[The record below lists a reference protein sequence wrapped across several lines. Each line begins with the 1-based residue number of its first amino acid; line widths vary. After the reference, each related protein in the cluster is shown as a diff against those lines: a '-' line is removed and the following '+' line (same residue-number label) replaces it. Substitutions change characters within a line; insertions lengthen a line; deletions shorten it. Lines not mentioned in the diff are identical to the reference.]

1 MRQWVISI
9 IIIVFI
15 SSCQKQVAYL
25 TVEDKIADKE
35 WFLERYVA
43 PGVNIIYKGKKYP
56 ILSKKFITM
65 KKILGIVL
73 LLGLVAF
80 STEKVYIF
88 RFTEPQINFHWQNLE
103 AIKQIMDQ
111 SALPHNQVKQAVNAI
126 DSLQKDMRMVL
137 AIDKI
142 RMKVDEK

>member
-1 MRQWVISI
+1 
-9 IIIVFI
+9 
-15 SSCQKQVAYL
+15 
-25 TVEDKIADKE
+25 
-35 WFLERYVA
+35 
-43 PGVNIIYKGKKYP
+43 
-56 ILSKKFITM
+56 M
-65 KKILGIVL
+65 KKILGIDL

-111 SALPHNQVKQAVNAI
+111 SALPHNHVKQAVNAI

-137 AIDKI
+137 TIDTI

>member
-1 MRQWVISI
+1 
-9 IIIVFI
+9 
-15 SSCQKQVAYL
+15 
-25 TVEDKIADKE
+25 
-35 WFLERYVA
+35 
-43 PGVNIIYKGKKYP
+43 
-56 ILSKKFITM
+56 M

-88 RFTEPQINFHWQNLE
+88 RFTEPQIYFHWQNLE

-137 AIDKI
+137 TIDTI

>member
-1 MRQWVISI
+1 
-9 IIIVFI
+9 
-15 SSCQKQVAYL
+15 
-25 TVEDKIADKE
+25 
-35 WFLERYVA
+35 
-43 PGVNIIYKGKKYP
+43 
-56 ILSKKFITM
+56 M

-126 DSLQKDMRMVL
+126 DSLQKDMRRVL
-137 AIDKI
+137 TIDTI
-142 RMKVDEK
+142 RMQGDEK

>member
-1 MRQWVISI
+1 
-9 IIIVFI
+9 
-15 SSCQKQVAYL
+15 
-25 TVEDKIADKE
+25 
-35 WFLERYVA
+35 
-43 PGVNIIYKGKKYP
+43 
-56 ILSKKFITM
+56 M

-126 DSLQKDMRMVL
+126 DSLQKDMRRVL
-137 AIDKI
+137 TIDTI
-142 RMKVDEK
+142 RMQVDEK

>member
-1 MRQWVISI
+1 
-9 IIIVFI
+9 
-15 SSCQKQVAYL
+15 
-25 TVEDKIADKE
+25 
-35 WFLERYVA
+35 
-43 PGVNIIYKGKKYP
+43 
-56 ILSKKFITM
+56 M

-111 SALPHNQVKQAVNAI
+111 SPLPHNQVKQAVNAI

-137 AIDKI
+137 TIDTI

>member
-1 MRQWVISI
+1 
-9 IIIVFI
+9 
-15 SSCQKQVAYL
+15 
-25 TVEDKIADKE
+25 
-35 WFLERYVA
+35 
-43 PGVNIIYKGKKYP
+43 
-56 ILSKKFITM
+56 M

-137 AIDKI
+137 TIDTI

>member
-43 PGVNIIYKGKKYP
+43 RESILYIKERNIRSYQ
-56 ILSKKFITM
+56 KKFITM

>member
-43 PGVNIIYKGKKYP
+43 PGVNIIYKGLSTFSFQLDRSRKAYIDSDGIEGVYELQEHP
-56 ILSKKFITM
+56 IASSLQINANGRFIEAFIIRQIDKSELVIEYSKNNSVIT
-65 KKILGIVL
+65 LF
-73 LLGLVAF
+73 F
-80 STEKVYIF
+80 ST
-88 RFTEPQINFHWQNLE
+88 RL
-103 AIKQIMDQ
+103 
-111 SALPHNQVKQAVNAI
+111 
-126 DSLQKDMRMVL
+126 
-137 AIDKI
+137 
-142 RMKVDEK
+142 

>member
-56 ILSKKFITM
+56 ILSKKIHYNEKNTRDCFITWSCCF
-65 KKILGIVL
+65 L
-73 LLGLVAF
+73 
-80 STEKVYIF
+80 
-88 RFTEPQINFHWQNLE
+88 
-103 AIKQIMDQ
+103 D
-111 SALPHNQVKQAVNAI
+111 
-126 DSLQKDMRMVL
+126 
-137 AIDKI
+137 
-142 RMKVDEK
+142 

>member
-43 PGVNIIYKGKKYP
+43 QGVNIIYKGLPTFSFQLDRSRKTYIDSDGIEGVYELQEHP
-56 ILSKKFITM
+56 IATSLQINASGRFIEAFIIRQID
-65 KKILGIVL
+65 KRE
-73 LLGLVAF
+73 LVIEYTKNNSVITLFF
-80 STEKVYIF
+80 ST
-88 RFTEPQINFHWQNLE
+88 RL
-103 AIKQIMDQ
+103 
-111 SALPHNQVKQAVNAI
+111 
-126 DSLQKDMRMVL
+126 
-137 AIDKI
+137 
-142 RMKVDEK
+142 

>member
-43 PGVNIIYKGKKYP
+43 PGVNIIYKGLSTFSFQLDRSRKAYIDSDGIEGVYELQEHP
-56 ILSKKFITM
+56 IASSLQINANGRFIEVFIIRQIDKRELVIEYSKNNSVIT
-65 KKILGIVL
+65 LF
-73 LLGLVAF
+73 F
-80 STEKVYIF
+80 ST
-88 RFTEPQINFHWQNLE
+88 RL
-103 AIKQIMDQ
+103 
-111 SALPHNQVKQAVNAI
+111 
-126 DSLQKDMRMVL
+126 
-137 AIDKI
+137 
-142 RMKVDEK
+142 